1 MQVNDL
7 VFPMDFYVIDM
18 ENGDQTTPILLGRS
32 FLKTSKTKIDV
43 HSGTLTMEFDGET
56 VKFNIYDT
64 MKYSDDDNPVYSIG
78 VIDSLD

>member
-18 ENGDQTTPILLGRS
+18 ENGDQTTPILLGRP
-32 FLKTSKTKIDV
+32 FLKTSKTTIDV
-43 HSGTLTMEFDGET
+43 HSSTLTMEFDGET
-56 VKFNIYDT
+56 IKFNIYDT

-78 VIDSLD
+78 VIDSLE